1 LYAVPIGTAVRRIAM
16 NKANNSIVKMVELAV
31 LTAIMLLVQLGGIV
45 IPLPGTSLNLVLLI
59 ITLGGIMMGPWSGA
73 FLGALSGFITYY
85 QLGISGLDPM
95 TAFMF
100 QENPIVTGLICI
112 GKTALAGLLT
122 GVVFNLISKN
132 FKGKDMLAS
141 FIASATTPIVNTGV
155 FALGCLSILGTLD
168 KFASSLESGA
178 QTGIYFIFVTC
189 IGINF
194 TIELFINTILAPTLN
209 KIKNLISKNK

>member
-1 LYAVPIGTAVRRIAM
+1 M
-16 NKANNSIVKMVELAV
+16 NKANNSIVKMVELAA
-31 LTAIMLLVQLGGIV
+31 LTAVMLLVQLNGIV
-45 IPLPGTSLNLVLLI
+45 IPLPGTTLNLVLLI
-59 ITLGGIMMGPWSGA
+59 ITLGGIMLGAWSGA

-85 QLGISGLDPM
+85 QLGINGLDPM

-122 GVVFNLISKN
+122 GVVYNLITK
-132 FKGKDMLAS
+132 KLAGKDLIAS
-141 FIASATTPIVNTGV
+141 FIAAATTPIVNTGI
-155 FALGCLSILGTLD
+155 FAVGCLSILGTID
-168 KFASSLESGA
+168 KFASNLEGGA

-194 TIELFINTILAPTLN
+194 TIELFINMVLAPTLN
-209 KIKNLISKNK
+209 KIKNLVSKNK